1 MARFYAPRNG
11 PAGILK
17 EFSSQMKRSFALF
30 VMLASG
36 LCVSA
41 TAQTPAT
48 TAPPAASAAAPAARV
63 AVPAKIAV
71 INFQLAVG
79 QTNEGLRD
87 FADLQRKY
95 APREAGLKSLSDEVD
110 SLTKQLQTEGATM
123 PEAQRASKAKTLD
136 EKTKQRDREVEDAR
150 NDFQADMQ
158 ETYNS
163 LAAKVYDVMQS
174 YADQQGFTLVLDVSP
189 QQSPVLYASSSTVIT
204 KPVIDAYNLKS
215 GIPAQP
221 QPAAAAPAT
230 PTPRPTVPKSTTT
243 H

>member
-1 MARFYAPRNG
+1 
-11 PAGILK
+11 
-17 EFSSQMKRSFALF
+17 MKRSLALF

-36 LCVSA
+36 MALNAAAQSPA
-41 TAQTPAT
+41 APAAQTPA
-48 TAPPAASAAAPAARV
+48 ASAPAAHA

-79 QTNEGLRD
+79 QTNEGQRD

-95 APREAGLKSLSDEVD
+95 APREAALKSLADEVD
-110 SLTKQLQTEGATM
+110 ALTKQLQTEGASM
-123 PEAQRASKAKTLD
+123 PEAERAAKAKTLD

-150 NDFQADMQ
+150 NDFQSDMQ
-158 ETYNS
+158 ETYNT
-163 LAAKVYDVMQS
+163 LAAKVYDVMQA
-174 YADQQGFTLVLDVSP
+174 YADLQGFTLVLDVSP
-189 QQSPVLYASSSTVIT
+189 QQSPVLYASSGIVIT

-221 QPAAAAPAT
+221 QPAAGAPGVQA
-230 PTPRPTVPKSTTT
+230 PRPTVSRPAATKPTTT

>member
-1 MARFYAPRNG
+1 
-11 PAGILK
+11 
-17 EFSSQMKRSFALF
+17 MKRSFALF
-30 VMLASG
+30 VIFASG
-36 LCVSA
+36 LVFSA
-41 TAQTPAT
+41 AAQTPAAT
-48 TAPPAASAAAPAARV
+48 AAPAAPAAPA

-79 QTNEGLRD
+79 KTNEGERD

-95 APREAGLKSLSDEVD
+95 APREAALKSLADEVD
-110 SLTKQLQTEGATM
+110 ALTKQLQTQGNTM
-123 PEAQRASKAKTLD
+123 PEAERASKARTLD

-174 YADQQGFTLVLDVSP
+174 YADQQGFTLILDVSP
-189 QQSPVLYASSSTVIT
+189 QQSPVLYASAGSVIT
-204 KPVIDAYNLKS
+204 QQVIDAYNLKS

-230 PTPRPTVPKSTTT
+230 QTPRPVAPKPTTT